1 MALQLIVSNKSKG
14 VLRVEKYS
22 IYQQISERTQ
32 GDIYIGV
39 VGPVRTGKST
49 FIKRFM
55 DLLVLPNI
63 ENEYSRNRAND
74 ELPQSASGRTI
85 MTTEPKF
92 VPNEAIQIVLDEN
105 VQFKVRLVD
114 CVGYLVKGALGHMEN
129 DTPRMVST
137 PWYEHQIPFVEAAE
151 IGTRKVINEHSTIGI
166 LVTTDGSITDISRED
181 YVEAEERVVKEL
193 KAINKPF
200 VIVLNSMD
208 PSNEETEMLRVELEE
223 KYGVPVIGTNC
234 AQLRIE
240 DLNGIMERVLF
251 EFPISEIGINIPRWI
266 ECLDDNHWLKVDVL
280 NSIKESFNGITKI
293 REIKSSMNRFGEYKS
308 FIKKAQIDRINLGTG
323 SALIDINET
332 DGLFYSVLSE
342 MTGLEI
348 EGEYKL
354 ISLMREM
361 AKIKKE
367 YDKVQYALHEVKL
380 KGYGIVTPQMEE
392 MSLEEPEIVKH
403 GNRFGVKLR
412 ASAPSIHMI
421 RADIETEIAPLV
433 GSEKQSEELVN
444 YLLKE
449 FENEPEKLWQSNI
462 FGKSLHEL
470 VSEGLQNKLYRMPE
484 DAQLKLQETL
494 QKIINEG
501 SGGLICIIL

>member
-1 MALQLIVSNKSKG
+1 MD
-14 VLRVEKYS
+14 KYD

-55 DLLVLPNI
+55 DLLVIPNI
-63 ENEYSRNRAND
+63 ENEFSRGRAKD

-92 VPNEAIQIVLDEN
+92 VPNEAVKIELDEN

-114 CVGYLVKGALGHMEN
+114 CVGYMVRGAIGHMEN
-129 DTPRMVST
+129 DAPRMVST
-137 PWYEHQIPFVEAAE
+137 PWFDEQIPFVQAAE
-151 IGTRKVINEHSTIGI
+151 IGTKKVINDHSTIGLLI
-166 LVTTDGSITDISRED
+166 TTDGSITDIDRDD

-193 KAINKPF
+193 KEINKPF
-200 VIVLNSMD
+200 VILLNSVNPTD
-208 PSNEETEMLRVELEE
+208 ADAEKLRQELES
-223 KYGVPVIGTNC
+223 KYNVPVIGTNC

-240 DLNGIMERVLF
+240 DLNNIMERVLF
-251 EFPISEIGINIPRWI
+251 EFPIKEIGINIPKWI
-266 ECLDDNHWLKVDVL
+266 ESLDENHWLRVDMINAV
-280 NSIKESFNGITKI
+280 KEAFKGITKI
-293 REIKSSMNRFGEYKS
+293 REIKSAMTGFDGIE
-308 FIKKAQIDRINLGTG
+308 FIKRAYIDNINLGTG
-323 SALIDINET
+323 TAYMEINEQ
-332 DGLFYSVLSE
+332 DGLFYRVLSE

-354 ISLMREM
+354 VSLMTEL

-367 YDKVQYALHEVKL
+367 YEKVRDALYDVKQ

-392 MSLEEPEIVKH
+392 LSLEEPEIIKQ

-433 GSEKQSEELVN
+433 GTEKQSEELVN

-449 FENEPEKLWQSNI
+449 FESEPEKLWQSNI

-470 VSEGLQNKLYRMPE
+470 VNEGLQNKLYRMP
-484 DAQLKLQETL
+484 DGAQLRLQETL
-494 QKIINEG
+494 QKIINDG